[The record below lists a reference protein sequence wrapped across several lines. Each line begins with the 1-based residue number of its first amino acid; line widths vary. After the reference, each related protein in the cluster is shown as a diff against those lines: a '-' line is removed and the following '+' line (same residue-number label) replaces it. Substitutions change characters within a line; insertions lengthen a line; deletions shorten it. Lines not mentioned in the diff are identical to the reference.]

1 MKHNLQPVMIWRFY
15 FRPLST
21 RVHAHQW
28 LAGLLLGAKRT
39 CTCPPVAGGLLLGS
53 KRPYTWPQAGL
64 LSGTKRP
71 CTCPPA
77 AGRLTFGFTYWWARR
92 EAASYRHT
100 YHTDTSQVYYRHT
113 YHTGISKLYYRNT
126 YHMDTKQLYYCIS
139 IYILMHKAG
148 IFGICHFEKAEF
160 LVLCYLYSGV
170 TNRRAYTFIYFDIFF
185 E

>member
-1 MKHNLQPVMIWRFY
+1 MY
-15 FRPLST
+15 
-21 RVHAHQW
+21 VHAHQW

-113 YHTGISKLYYRNT
+113 YHTGISKLYY
-126 YHMDTKQLYYCIS
+126 CIS
-139 IYILMHKAG
+139 LYILIHKAG
-148 IFGICHFEKAEF
+148 IFGICPFEKAEF

-170 TNRRAYTFIYFDIFF
+170 TNRHAYTFIYFDIFF